1 MHLPSIPVYP
11 ISPCM
16 RSPIGYRPK
25 PIPFPNITPCQ
36 GQPRIRS
43 HSIPLW
49 VRVVTTPPP
58 PLLPLTPITFSYTP
72 ITKSYTPK
80 YFYPGWLGAKLI
92 PARFGIHGTSQ
103 YTPPTC
109 YTLYTPITP
118 LPGYTT
124 PVCPYRW
131 HACICSLNGC
141 NNIKNNFLLYLI
153 RITNNPRLYPPP
165 VAAIIRKVFHENF
178 IFTEFYP
185 EFHCIF
191 K

>member
-11 ISPCM
+11 TVPPCYPVTPILLLAPVCVALSGCGLPKM
-16 RSPIGYRPK
+16 FFIGYRPK

-43 HSIPLW
+43 HPIPLR

-58 PLLPLTPITFSYTP
+58 RPLPLTPITFSYTP
-72 ITKSYTPK
+72 ITKSYTTK

-131 HACICSLNGC
+131 HAFICSL
-141 NNIKNNFLLYLI
+141 
-153 RITNNPRLYPPP
+153 T
-165 VAAIIRKVFHENF
+165 AAIILRITFCY
-178 IFTEFYP
+178 T
-185 EFHCIF
+185 
-191 K
+191 

>member
-1 MHLPSIPVYP
+1 MRGP
-11 ISPCM
+11 IGLWVAQNVF
-16 RSPIGYRPK
+16 IGYRPK

-43 HSIPLW
+43 YPIPLW

-58 PLLPLTPITFSYTP
+58 RPLPLTPITFSYTP

-109 YTLYTPITP
+109 YTLTPQ
-118 LPGYTT
+118 
-124 PVCPYRW
+124 
-131 HACICSLNGC
+131 
-141 NNIKNNFLLYLI
+141 
-153 RITNNPRLYPPP
+153 
-165 VAAIIRKVFHENF
+165 
-178 IFTEFYP
+178 
-185 EFHCIF
+185 
-191 K
+191 